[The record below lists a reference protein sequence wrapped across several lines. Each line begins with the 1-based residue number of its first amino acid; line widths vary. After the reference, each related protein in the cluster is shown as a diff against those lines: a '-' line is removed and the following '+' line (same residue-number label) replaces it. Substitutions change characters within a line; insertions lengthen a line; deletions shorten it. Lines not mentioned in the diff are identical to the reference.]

1 MVNSNVK
8 NDGLSERDKKL
19 QQRAERIASIVEVNN
34 SNMIIYDGAIMIKK
48 KYRTKEPTSDYII
61 DFIMDKYGNVYRWVP
76 RLSGSIDGKFRP
88 CRPAFSNIIK
98 LIAFPKSLP
107 VWKMPY
113 PD

>member
-8 NDGLSERDKKL
+8 DDGLSERDKKL

-48 KYRTKEPTSDYII
+48 KYRTKEPTSNYII
-61 DFIMDKYGNVYRWVP
+61 DFIMDQYGNVYRWIP
-76 RLSGSIDGKFRP
+76 RLPGSIDGKFRP